1 MANFYQKMA
10 KAVLLNQDKF
20 LSCQPDAK
28 SVQQRTDSLSLYC
41 DRVDNIPLKCI
52 PLEAKMGRACPV
64 ILMLSKIGFPLSKFG
79 QPAPIA

>member
-1 MANFYQKMA
+1 MA

-41 DRVDNIPLKCI
+41 DRVDNIPFKCI

-64 ILMLSKIGFPLSKFG
+64 ILMLFQIGLMLLIFE
-79 QPAPIA
+79 QRAPI